1 VIARA
6 IYAGRSIPELKDM
19 NKEKVVDTLK
29 RCWSKRTGSKWARDN
44 PAQGQCSVTA
54 LVIQDHFG
62 GQLLKTKVDGLWHFY
77 NKIDGI
83 VYDFTDSQFTEPI
96 LYENEPASREEAL
109 SDTSQERYV
118 QLNREFATLWSS
130 NQGVGQEQGGNKI

>member
-1 VIARA
+1 
-6 IYAGRSIPELKDM
+6 M

-29 RCWSKRTGSKWARDN
+29 RCWSKRTSSKWAPNN
-44 PAQGQCSVTA
+44 PGQGQCSVTA

-77 NKIDGI
+77 NKINGV
-83 VYDFTDSQFTEPI
+83 VYDFTESQFAEPI

-109 SDTSQERYV
+109 SDTSQEQYAR
-118 QLNREFATLWSS
+118 LNQEFSRLWSS
-130 NQGVGQEQGGNKI
+130 NQGIGQKQRGSEI